1 MSKSNITLLIIFV
14 LHFFELKSQTN
25 VSGSIVSNT
34 TWTLANSPYIVT
46 DTLKVKANIVL
57 TIEAGVTV
65 KITDTKRIE
74 INGGSLIATGTLL
87 KPIIF
92 TSNSNNPTLG
102 KWEGL
107 LFNTTQSSSTQLEY
121 CHVSYAKKAIGTVFR
136 VGNPNYI
143 AINQCSFT
151 MNNIGILCSSGYL
164 YRIGFSKFKLND
176 IGIKYEN
183 AGTAPGIS
191 VNNCLLDSNKQYG
204 IDLNV
209 GRNTIN
215 YCHIRNNGVGIND
228 VNARG
233 RVLIGNLIEH
243 NGTGLKMGL
252 KTDPA
257 DTIYCNTFCS
267 NINYHLYYGGA
278 MKDTLKITNNYWC
291 TSDTTAI
298 ANLIF
303 DKRDNTNFG
312 LAKYQPFQSVSCSVS
327 ASLQTN
333 QSQTLTVKVSPNPVE
348 RLLYVEEQNIN
359 QPFNVTILNA
369 LGQTIHQVS
378 NLNTHEPIDVS
389 QLPFGIYYLQLI
401 SEGNLYQTKFVK
413 M

>member
-1 MSKSNITLLIIFV
+1 MSKSSVTLLLV
-14 LHFFELKSQTN
+14 LVLYMVGLKSQTN
-25 VSGSIVSNT
+25 VSGSIVKNT

-46 DTLKVKANIVL
+46 DTIKVKANIIL
-57 TIEAGVTV
+57 TIEAGVTIKV
-65 KITDTKRIE
+65 ADSKRIE
-74 INGGSLIATGTLL
+74 INGGSLIANGTLL

-102 KWEGL
+102 KWEGI
-107 LFNTTQSSSTQLEY
+107 LFNTVQSSSTQLEY
-121 CHVSYAKKAIGTVFR
+121 CHFSYAKKAIGTVFR

-143 AINQCSFT
+143 TINQCSFT

-176 IGIKYEN
+176 IGIRYEN

-191 VNNCLLDSNKQYG
+191 VNNCLLDSNKQFG

-233 RVLIGNLIEH
+233 RVFIGNLLEH

-252 KTDPA
+252 KTDPT

-267 NINYHLYYGGA
+267 NINYHLYNGGA
-278 MKDTLKITNNYWC
+278 AKDTFKIPNNYWC
-291 TSDTTAI
+291 SSDTAAI
-298 ANLIF
+298 SKLIF
-303 DKRDNTNFG
+303 DKRDNPNLG
-312 LAKYQPFQSVSCSVS
+312 LAMYLPFQSVSCSVS
-327 ASLQTN
+327 LYLQAIRS
-333 QSQTLTVKVSPNPVE
+333 QSNNVKVSPNPVE
-348 RLLYVEEQNIN
+348 HLLYFEVPNSN
-359 QPFNVTILNA
+359 HMVNVLILNA
-369 LGQTIHQVS
+369 LGQTILTSS
-378 NLNTHEPIDVS
+378 NIMAQEPIDVS
-389 QLPFGIYYLQLI
+389 QLPSGIYYLQTI
-401 SEGNLYQTKFVK
+401 SDGNLSQTKFVK

>member
-1 MSKSNITLLIIFV
+1 MSKKSITLLLILV
-14 LHFFELKSQTN
+14 LHLFDLKSQTN

-46 DTLKVKANIVL
+46 DTLKVKANIIL

-65 KITDTKRIE
+65 KVADSKRIE
-74 INGGSLIATGTLL
+74 INGGSLIANGTLA
-87 KPIIF
+87 KPITF
-92 TSNSNNPTLG
+92 TSSSNNPTMG

-107 LFNTTQSSSTQLEY
+107 LFNTVQSSSTQLEY
-121 CHVSYAKKAIGTVFR
+121 CQFYYAKKAIGTVFR
-136 VGNPNYI
+136 IGNPNYI
-143 AINQCSFT
+143 LINQCSFT
-151 MNNIGILCSSGYL
+151 LNNIGILCSSGYQ
-164 YRIGFSKFKLND
+164 YHIAYSNFKRND
-176 IGIKYEN
+176 IGIRYEN

-215 YCHIRNNGVGIND
+215 YCHIRNNGIGIND

-267 NINYHLYYGGA
+267 NTNYHLYYGGA
-278 MKDTLKITNNYWC
+278 TKDTLKIANNYWC

-303 DKRDNTNFG
+303 DKRDNSNLG
-312 LAKYQPFQSVSCSVS
+312 YANYQPFQSVSCSVS
-327 ASLQTN
+327 ASLLTI
-333 QSQTLTVKVSPNPVE
+333 QSQALAVKVSPNPVE
-348 RLLYVEEQNIN
+348 RLLYLEVLNIN
-359 QPFNVTILNA
+359 QPFNVAILNA

-389 QLPFGIYYLQLI
+389 QLPSGIYYLQLI
-401 SEGNLYQTKFVK
+401 SEGNLYQAKFVK